1 MMQKPVLEKPS
12 AILGELENSC
22 LLCQWLRG
30 VNAPGSEP
38 QQRGYRIFIHGQA
51 WLSWF
56 AGLWGLGDCKEQ
68 DKAEWDKLQFLV
80 LWVPTFWDWGDPD
93 FARSKLSYRGR
104 RSRKSYK
111 ILTFPLLPLSW
122 CFYHSLQKASS
133 HVSVGHSELPSLRGL
148 YWAITICNFM
158 DSIREV
164 MNWVIALRIQGPNKS
179 TTDSMKRG
187 PVKARR
193 QDAPLQ
199 TLFQLPQESASFS
212 LLFMIC
218 SLSCWAMFQ
227 TISDWFT

>member
-80 LWVPTFWDWGDPD
+80 LWVPTFWDWSDPD

-104 RSRKSYK
+104 RTRRLCK
-111 ILTFPLLPLSW
+111 ILTFPLHPPILTNAPTHMKPLSLNQPITTSIAH
-122 CFYHSLQKASS
+122 YSLCIK
-133 HVSVGHSELPSLRGL
+133 
-148 YWAITICNFM
+148 
-158 DSIREV
+158 
-164 MNWVIALRIQGPNKS
+164 
-179 TTDSMKRG
+179 
-187 PVKARR
+187 
-193 QDAPLQ
+193 
-199 TLFQLPQESASFS
+199 TL
-212 LLFMIC
+212 
-218 SLSCWAMFQ
+218 
-227 TISDWFT
+227 